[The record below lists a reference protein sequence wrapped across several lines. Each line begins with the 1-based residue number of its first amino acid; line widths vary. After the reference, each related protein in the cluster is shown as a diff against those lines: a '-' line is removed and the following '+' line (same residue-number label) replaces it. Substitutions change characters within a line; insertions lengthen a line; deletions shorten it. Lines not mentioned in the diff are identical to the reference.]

1 MALSK
6 STSNQF
12 LPFEISMMSP
22 GDQAKDVLIV
32 FILAFEQE
40 HGGGI
45 WTHLS
50 SFWDLN
56 NGSLVREVQLCANLS
71 LYSAPNNISCS
82 QY

>member
-1 MALSK
+1 MALSE

-22 GDQAKDVLIV
+22 GDKAKDVLIV

-45 WTHLS
+45 
-50 SFWDLN
+50 
-56 NGSLVREVQLCANLS
+56 
-71 LYSAPNNISCS
+71 
-82 QY
+82 